1 MTPTA
6 WSVLVGL
13 LAIAVT
19 VLLFFV
25 GRLLTKL
32 DTRDTEI
39 KVLTT
44 ALGDKK
50 IENSELR
57 SALRVVDR
65 TLSAL
70 PIAPEGHGT

>member
-32 DTRDTEI
+32 DARDTEI
-39 KVLTT
+39 KVLST
-44 ALGDKK
+44 AVTDLK
-50 IENSELR
+50 ISNAELR
-57 SALRVVDR
+57 SALRG
-65 TLSAL
+65 AL
-70 PIAPEGHGT
+70 PIAAAQPEGYGG